1 MAMRHGM
8 TIRLAAAALALA
20 ITACAGGNIRTPS
33 AAATASTGQAEA
45 SAWRDDVAM
54 ISAEAGNDARRLAI
68 RQSLMDAGLQPV
80 DEPFTSKAGPGQ
92 NLHAPV
98 SGTPGLPL
106 LLLGAHF
113 DKVDVGNGVTDNAS
127 GSAAVLSLAR
137 RFKQKPLAQHRVAVA
152 FWDQEEKGLLGAS
165 AHVAIQGAKKPA
177 LYINF
182 DVFGWG
188 DTLWMMAPDTAHPLV
203 TATDAA
209 VRAHG
214 IKLSSG
220 EKYPPSDHL
229 AFQKAG
235 WPAVSFSLVGGSEIA
250 PILQAFS
257 GASPARM
264 PKVMEVI
271 HSERDT
277 LQEIDAADAETGIDA
292 VEAAIRAWD
301 ARAAG

>member
-8 TIRLAAAALALA
+8 TIRLAVAALALA
-20 ITACAGGNIRTPS
+20 ITACAGGNTRTPS
-33 AAATASTGQAEA
+33 AAASTGQAEA
-45 SAWRDDVAM
+45 STWQDDVAM

-68 RQSLMDAGLQPV
+68 IQYLVDAGLQPV
-80 DEPFTSKAGPGQ
+80 DEPFASKAGPGR
-92 NLHAPV
+92 NLLAPV
-98 SGTPGLPL
+98 SGASGLPL
-106 LLLGAHF
+106 LMLGAHF
-113 DKVDVGNGVTDNAS
+113 DKVDVGNGAIDNAS
-127 GSAAVLSLAR
+127 GSAVVLSLAR
-137 RFKQKPLAQHRVAVA
+137 RFKQAPLAHHRVAVA

-165 AHVAIQGAKKPA
+165 AHVAMEGAEKPA

-188 DTLWMMAPDTAHPLV
+188 DTLWMMTPDMSHPLV
-203 TATDAA
+203 ATTDAA
-209 VRAHG
+209 ARARG
-214 IKLSSG
+214 IKLSGG

-235 WPAVSFSLVGGSEIA
+235 WPAVSFSLVGGDEIA
-250 PILQAFS
+250 PILHLFA
-257 GASPARM
+257 GKPTRL

-277 LQEIDAADAETGIDA
+277 LQETDAAEVETGIDA

-301 ARAAG
+301 ARVAD